1 MKNKIRRGILLGM
14 LLVMLCISARAEG
27 TGTQAKIL
35 FTHDLHSHLDEYV
48 IAGESVG
55 GLPRLKT
62 LVEERRAQQE
72 ATILVDGGDFSMGT
86 LYQTIYET
94 QAVELTMLGYLGV
107 DATTFGNH
115 EFDYR
120 SEGVA
125 NMLHAALQNA
135 QDDPELTLPHFL
147 VANIDWE
154 KNTSADNQLVRTA
167 LADYGSTPY
176 TVIERGG
183 VRFGIFAVVGEDAEA
198 CAPESGIDFDDI
210 ISCSKEMVATLQAE
224 NVDIIVCLSHSGTDE
239 EIDRSEDEQLA
250 LAVPEIDVIVSAH
263 THTRLEQPIRHGDTY
278 IVSCGEYGQFFG
290 ELNLSRRTDGR
301 WEMEDYALH
310 AVDESAAE
318 DDAIAA
324 RLKTYRDQINEVY
337 LKDFGYTYDEVLA
350 VNPVTFKQFSEFGQ
364 ETGGEPLGSL
374 IADAYR
380 YAVREAEGDDYA
392 YVAAAVAP
400 HGTIRDTLQTG
411 ELTVWDAF
419 TVCSLGIGKDR
430 ITGYPLVS
438 IYLTGKEIRTAAE
451 IDISVS
457 PLMNAARLYPSGVTW
472 TYNPN
477 RLILNRVTDVKLVGE
492 DGTLTELEDDT
503 LYRAV
508 VGLYAAQM
516 LGAVEDV
523 SYGILSIT
531 PKDQNGVPIENYE
544 DHIIYDREGNEV
556 KEWYALA
563 SYLASFEKNEDGVSV
578 IPKSY
583 AGPDERKPCEDS
595 TSLFALLKNPN
606 GIALVLY
613 TVVLLIVAAAVLAVV
628 VSVRRRRRKLGK

>member
-1 MKNKIRRGILLGM
+1 MKNTIKRWFLLGM
-14 LLVMLCISARAEG
+14 LLVTLCISVRAED
-27 TGTQAKIL
+27 TGMQAKIL
-35 FTHDLHSHLDEYV
+35 FTHDIHSHLDEYV

-55 GLPRLKT
+55 GLARLKT
-62 LVEERRAQQE
+62 LVEEKRAQQD

-94 QAVELTMLGYLGV
+94 QAAELTMLGYLGF

-125 NMLHAALQNA
+125 NMFHAALQNA
-135 QDDPELTLPHFL
+135 QDDPALTLPHFL
-147 VANIDWE
+147 IANIDWS
-154 KNTSADNQLVRTA
+154 KNTSAENQLVRTA
-167 LADYGSTPY
+167 LEDYGSTPY
-176 TVIERGG
+176 IIVERGG
-183 VRFGIFAVVGEDAEA
+183 VRFGIFAVMGEDAEA

-210 ISCSKEMVATLQAE
+210 ISCSKEMVKTLQAE
-224 NVDIIVCLSHSGTDE
+224 NVDIIVCLSHSGTNADV
-239 EIDRSEDEQLA
+239 DRSEDEQLA

-290 ELNLSRRTDGR
+290 ELNLVRRMDGQ
-301 WEMEDYALH
+301 WEIEDYTLH
-310 AVDESAAE
+310 AIDDTTAE
-318 DDAIAA
+318 DQEIAA
-324 RLKTYRDQINEVY
+324 RLEEYRAYINEDY
-337 LKDFGYTYDEVLA
+337 LKDFGYTADRVLA
-350 VNPVTFKQFSEFGQ
+350 VNSVEFPQFSAF
-364 ETGGEPLGSL
+364 GEPSEQLGNL

-380 YAVREAEGDDYA
+380 YAVREAEGEDYIP
-392 YVAAAVAP
+392 VTAAVAP
-400 HGTIRDTLQTG
+400 LGTIRDTLQTG
-411 ELTVWDAF
+411 EITVWDAF

-457 PLMNAARLYPSGVTW
+457 KLMNAARLYPSGVTW

-477 RLILNRVTDVKLVGE
+477 RMILNRVTEVKRVEE
-492 DGTLTELEDDT
+492 DGSLSELEDDT

-531 PKDQNGVPIENYE
+531 PKDENGVPIENYE

-563 SYLASFEKNEDGVSV
+563 SYLESFTKNEDGVSV
-578 IPKSY
+578 VPQSY
-583 AGPDERKPCEDS
+583 AEPDTRKICEDNG
-595 TSLFALLKNPN
+595 SLAAILAHPN
-606 GIALVLY
+606 GIALIIYAVVLILVAGLVTV
-613 TVVLLIVAAAVLAVV
+613 TVVL
-628 VSVRRRRRKLGK
+628 VRRRKRKKA